1 MMNENLIELVVR
13 TISKNFSLHIELCHK
28 GDESYIEDLFFSENT
43 LYGLA
48 ENFVKMGGKLL
59 LLDEVHKYP
68 NWSRELKLIYDDFS
82 DFDEF
87 SGFDEFNDTYQSDSV
102 VDIQTEFNYP
112 YALLSGSLV
121 FGAILVL
128 NVIVKKEQ

>member
-1 MMNENLIELVVR
+1 MKIQSRISLNTLI
-13 TISKNFSLHIELCHK
+13 FSLVM
-28 GDESYIEDLFFSENT
+28 G
-43 LYGLA
+43 
-48 ENFVKMGGKLL
+48 FVVGVTVGKMTETKITYYTS
-59 LLDEVHKYP
+59 DYQ
-68 NWSRELKLIYDDFS
+68 NYDDFS